1 MAQGDRGDQTKTEER
16 VVRINRVSKVVKG
29 GRTFGFNALVVVGD
43 GQNQVGI
50 GLGKARE
57 VADSIRK
64 GQELARRNMMEVP
77 VTEDGTIPHYIEGH
91 FGACKV
97 VLRPA
102 GPGTGVIA
110 GGAVRAVLESAGI
123 RNVLT
128 KALGS
133 SNPVNVAK
141 ATLAALQDLRI
152 PKGVKLRQ
160 PASSAGDGGPAR
172 D

>member
-1 MAQGDRGDQTKTEER
+1 MRSDGMEQNRYEER
-16 VVRINRVSKVVKG
+16 VVRINRVAKVVKG

-43 GQNQVGI
+43 GQNRVGV

-64 GQELARRNMMEVP
+64 GQERARRTMAPVP
-77 VTEDGTIPHYIEGH
+77 ITEDGTIPHYIEGK

-110 GGAVRAVLESAGI
+110 GGAVRAVVESAGI
-123 RNVLT
+123 RNILT

-133 SNPVNVAK
+133 SNPINLAK
-141 ATLAALQDLRI
+141 ATLRALEALRV
-152 PKGVKLRQ
+152 PEGVKLRQ
-160 PASSAGDGGPAR
+160 PEGTAQQGPPGR

>member
-1 MAQGDRGDQTKTEER
+1 MRSDGMEQNRYEER
-16 VVRINRVSKVVKG
+16 VVRINRVAKVVKG

-43 GQNQVGI
+43 GQNRVGI

-64 GQELARRNMMEVP
+64 GQERARRTMVP
-77 VTEDGTIPHYIEGH
+77 VLITEDGTIPHYIEGK

-110 GGAVRAVLESAGI
+110 GGAVRAVVESAGI
-123 RNVLT
+123 RNILT

-133 SNPVNVAK
+133 SNPINLAK
-141 ATLAALQDLRI
+141 ATLNALEALRL
-152 PKGVKLRQ
+152 PEGVKLREPEWTGRQ
-160 PASSAGDGGPAR
+160 GALGR

>member
-1 MAQGDRGDQTKTEER
+1 MRSDGMEQNRYEER
-16 VVRINRVSKVVKG
+16 VVRINRVAKVVKG

-43 GQNQVGI
+43 GQNRVGI

-64 GQELARRNMMEVP
+64 GQERARRSMASVP
-77 VTEDGTIPHYIEGH
+77 ITEDGTIPHYIEGK

-110 GGAVRAVLESAGI
+110 GGAVRAVVESAGI
-123 RNVLT
+123 RNILT

-133 SNPVNVAK
+133 SNPINLAK
-141 ATLAALQDLRI
+141 ATLRALEALRV
-152 PKGVKLRQ
+152 PQGVKLRQ
-160 PASSAGDGGPAR
+160 PERAAQQGAPGVD
-172 D
+172 

>member
-1 MAQGDRGDQTKTEER
+1 MRSDGMESRYEER
-16 VVRINRVSKVVKG
+16 VVRINRVAKVVKG

-43 GQNQVGI
+43 GQNRVGI

-64 GQELARRNMMEVP
+64 GQERAKRTMAPVP
-77 VTEDGTIPHYIEGH
+77 ITEDGTIPHYIEGR

-110 GGAVRAVLESAGI
+110 GGAVRAVVESAGI
-123 RNVLT
+123 RNILT

-133 SNPVNVAK
+133 SNPINLAK
-141 ATLAALQDLRI
+141 ATLRALEALRV
-152 PKGVKLRQ
+152 PEGVRLREPERTAQ
-160 PASSAGDGGPAR
+160 QGAPGGD
-172 D
+172 